1 MGEELANQGRQPH
14 YYKSWGSYSKPPIPE
29 EEITFEEA
37 KKLTAYYVAYFDE
50 KKRLISFEKY
60 LHNVPDWSAKYF
72 YSDLGYLE
80 KEEISK
86 PDGTKVIN
94 QYDSKGK
101 ILK

>member
-1 MGEELANQGRQPH
+1 MGGEMAKNGQQPH
-14 YYKSWGSYSKPPIPE
+14 YYKSWGSYSKPPKPE
-29 EEITFEEA
+29 GEITFEEA
-37 KKLTAYYVAYFDE
+37 QKLTAYYVAYFDE
-50 KKRLISFEKY
+50 KKRLISFAKF